1 MFQFLVTPISFQLG
15 FLGTSSGFRGCKDI
29 FMSHD
34 LRAHHQ
40 EDLSV
45 NAEEQRGN
53 LPVLEEHPWLGS
65 PPFMSQKNA
74 IWKGSHNPR
83 TWGLAKQPLLSTT
96 CINESWVPILQVS
109 ADPAERWDT
118 TRIRTIF
125 KPSTPPCEN

>member
-1 MFQFLVTPISFQLG
+1 
-15 FLGTSSGFRGCKDI
+15 
-29 FMSHD
+29 MSHD

-96 CINESWVPILQVS
+96 CINESWDDPTLQVS

-118 TRIRTIF
+118 KRLNDFQTF
-125 KPSTPPCEN
+125 NHLCENEDIP